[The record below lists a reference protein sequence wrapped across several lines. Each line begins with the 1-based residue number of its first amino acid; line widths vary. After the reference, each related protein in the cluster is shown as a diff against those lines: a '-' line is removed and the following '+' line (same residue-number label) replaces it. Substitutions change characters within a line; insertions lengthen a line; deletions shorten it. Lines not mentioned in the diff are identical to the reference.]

1 MELEI
6 LGLVVLGIKI
16 AVGLGIVWA
25 IWNSFFGWW
34 FMVDEMEVAILTM
47 FRKYFGTRAAGLRF
61 KIPLVWKVAGTV
73 SLQLQELIVEVEAFT
88 KDSVPVTVEISVQYR
103 VTEEG
108 AYLWYY
114 NMDDP
119 EGQIGS
125 MIDKTVLGFCAR
137 TKLTDLLE
145 QTDALSD
152 AVEAELAGLMQ
163 TQAGAEIVRSFVKGV
178 GVDDQV
184 QAAMA
189 RVKASERDLAA
200 AANQAAAMKA
210 TTIAAAE
217 AEAESKRLQGEGI
230 AALRLAVARGMK
242 ESLELTQEA
251 GLGTDEAQ
259 RLMLVT
265 LWADMLRDSANGSNS
280 TVLMLPNG
288 PDGLQ
293 STMQQLMA
301 TMAANKPDGEEPT
314 AAAA

>member
-1 MELEI
+1 M
-6 LGLVVLGIKI
+6 
-16 AVGLGIVWA
+16 
-25 IWNSFFGWW
+25 
-34 FMVDEMEVAILTM
+34 
-47 FRKYFGTRAAGLRF
+47 
-61 KIPLVWKVAGTV
+61 
-73 SLQLQELIVEVEAFT
+73 
-88 KDSVPVTVEISVQYR
+88 
-103 VTEEG
+103 
-108 AYLWYY
+108 
-114 NMDDP
+114 
-119 EGQIGS
+119 
-125 MIDKTVLGFCAR
+125 LGFCAR